1 MCQGD
6 TLVGLKHGG
15 NTHFTVYDASC
26 SDDAFNAPVNTLL
39 LQTGVG
45 VSIVV
50 SFTFFQGFLTPTIF
64 PFMCFRELS
73 FQMSNRRPL
82 TL

>member
-1 MCQGD
+1 MRQGD

-15 NTHFTVYDASC
+15 NAHFTVYDTSC
-26 SDDAFNAPVNTLL
+26 YDDAFNAPVNTLL
-39 LQTGVG
+39 LQIGVG

-50 SFTFFQGFLTPTIF
+50 SVTFSQGFLTLTIF
-64 PFMCFRELS
+64 SFQCFCELS
-73 FQMSNRRPL
+73 FKMSNRRPL